1 MIIRALIEEVHFQFS
16 SSSLSK
22 KMYRNSV
29 QWGCSFKKPGAGVSL
44 VSSMPKICSICL
56 LQWIKGE
63 QFFLLVFKIK
73 EKGLSDSVSL
83 ELSAERPKHCLESL
97 FPDILILCLPSV
109 LPAGGGMGLV
119 GLYLRRSVDS
129 TGARLTLCLQ
139 LQLPA
144 SLSKKKSCQQ
154 GVGGL
159 PAAVLLSQA
168 ACSQPSRQW
177 TSLEALS
184 EPFGPS
190 PPSTAWLRKV
200 GTESSPF
207 SHIPPSGLLTVPS
220 PSPPGGPFYLLKC
233 PKHWFG
239 SPLFQ
244 HWEGRKRQKDSSFQI
259 PTPC

>member
-1 MIIRALIEEVHFQFS
+1 MYSEDVLLKSLGLVSPWSPVCPRYVLYAYFS
-16 SSSLSK
+16 GLRGNNFFFL
-22 KMYRNSV
+22 RNS
-29 QWGCSFKKPGAGVSL
+29 
-44 VSSMPKICSICL
+44 I
-56 LQWIKGE
+56 
-63 QFFLLVFKIK
+63 LVFKIK

-83 ELSAERPKHCLESL
+83 ELSAERPKRCLESL

-168 ACSQPSRQW
+168 ACSQPSRQ
-177 TSLEALS
+177 
-184 EPFGPS
+184 
-190 PPSTAWLRKV
+190 
-200 GTESSPF
+200 
-207 SHIPPSGLLTVPS
+207 
-220 PSPPGGPFYLLKC
+220 
-233 PKHWFG
+233 
-239 SPLFQ
+239 
-244 HWEGRKRQKDSSFQI
+244 
-259 PTPC
+259 